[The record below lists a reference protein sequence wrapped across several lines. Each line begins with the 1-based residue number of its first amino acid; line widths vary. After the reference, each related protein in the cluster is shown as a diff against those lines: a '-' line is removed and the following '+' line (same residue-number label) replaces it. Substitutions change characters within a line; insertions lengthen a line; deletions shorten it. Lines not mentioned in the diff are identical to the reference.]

1 MPNNESKHISVLLE
15 ESIDGLNIKENG
27 IYVDCTLGGGGHAS
41 EILKRIQ
48 NGYLYCF
55 EQDPYAYS
63 RGDTKLSG
71 IGSNYFIFQDNF
83 VNLKKDLESKG
94 IEKVDGIIYD
104 LGVSSFQFDTPDR
117 GFSYNYDALLDMR
130 MNTNQTLTAKMIVNE
145 YSYEELRRIFY
156 LYGEEPFSKEIARS
170 IERERKIKPIET
182 TFELVEIIK
191 KSLPAKV
198 LRKKGHPAKQVFQAL
213 RIATNN
219 ELEVFSKSLEDA
231 LSILKP
237 GGRICVITFHS
248 LEDRICK
255 QMFKACC
262 EANVPGDLP
271 IKDSEI
277 KREYRLVNNKV
288 IVPSDRELELNNRAH
303 SAKLRI
309 IEKL

>member
-63 RGDTKLSG
+63 RGDAKLSG

>member
-1 MPNNESKHISVLLE
+1 MPNESKHISVLLD
-15 ESIDGLNIKENG
+15 ESIDGLNIKDNG

-41 EILKRIQ
+41 EILKRIP
-48 NGYLYCF
+48 NGHLYCF
-55 EQDPYAYS
+55 EQDPYAYE
-63 RGDTKLSG
+63 RGNAKLSAVG
-71 IGSNYFIFQDNF
+71 KNYDIFPDNF
-83 VNLKKDLESKG
+83 VNLKKDLLSKG

-117 GFSYNYDALLDMR
+117 GFSYNFDATLDMR

-145 YSYEELRRIFY
+145 YSYEELKRIFY

-170 IERERKIKPIET
+170 IEKERKIKPIET
-182 TFELVEIIK
+182 TFELTDIIK

-213 RIATNN
+213 RIAVNN

-255 QMFKACC
+255 QMFKSKVTSD
-262 EANVPGDLP
+262 VPTDLP

-277 KREYRLVNNKV
+277 KKEYRLINNKV
-288 IVPSDRELELNNRAH
+288 IVPSDRELDLNNRAH

>member
-1 MPNNESKHISVLLE
+1 MPNESKHISVLLD
-15 ESIDGLNIKENG
+15 ESIDGLNIKDNG

-41 EILKRIQ
+41 EILKRIP
-48 NGYLYCF
+48 NGHLYCF
-55 EQDPYAYS
+55 EQDPYAYE
-63 RGDTKLSG
+63 RGNAKLSAVG
-71 IGSNYFIFQDNF
+71 KNYDIFPDNF
-83 VNLKKDLESKG
+83 VNLKKDLLSKG

-117 GFSYNYDALLDMR
+117 GFSYNFDATLDMR

-145 YSYEELRRIFY
+145 YSYEELKRIFY

-170 IERERKIKPIET
+170 IEKERKIKPIET
-182 TFELVEIIK
+182 TFELTDIIK

-213 RIATNN
+213 RIAVNN

-237 GGRICVITFHS
+237 GGRIFVITFHS

-255 QMFKACC
+255 QMFKSKVTSD
-262 EANVPGDLP
+262 VPTDLP

-277 KREYRLVNNKV
+277 KKEYRLINNKV
-288 IVPSDRELELNNRAH
+288 IVPSDRELDLNNRAH